1 MTDTDAAVAHNVSSI
16 GRLGIAGG
24 GQVVVQGDLA
34 FVGHIDPPHGTSI
47 LDVSDPGRPKVLGQL
62 RMPLHTHSH
71 KVRVTGDVMVIN
83 NENYTR
89 HMKAAGAKIP
99 EMRARLEEMLGRP
112 PRDAELAGALGN
124 YRAED
129 IPRIIEAAEM
139 EFDGGGIRIYDI
151 ADPSNPAETAFF
163 KTGGNGVHR
172 FDFDGRYAYLSTRME
187 GYLGNIVL
195 IVDLTD
201 PARPEEVSRWW
212 LPGQWIAGGEQPD
225 WGNQRYECHHPLR
238 FGDRLY
244 VSYCMA
250 GMIILDISDIA
261 TPRVV
266 SHYNYHPPFFKTHT
280 YACMPFQ

>member
-1 MTDTDAAVAHNVSSI
+1 
-16 GRLGIAGG
+16 
-24 GQVVVQGDLA
+24 
-34 FVGHIDPPHGTSI
+34 
-47 LDVSDPGRPKVLGQL
+47 
-62 RMPLHTHSH
+62 
-71 KVRVTGDVMVIN
+71 
-83 NENYTR
+83 
-89 HMKAAGAKIP
+89 
-99 EMRARLEEMLGRP
+99 
-112 PRDAELAGALGN
+112 
-124 YRAED
+124 
-129 IPRIIEAAEM
+129 
-139 EFDGGGIRIYDI
+139 
-151 ADPSNPAETAFF
+151 
-163 KTGGNGVHR
+163 
-172 FDFDGRYAYLSTRME
+172 ME
-187 GYLGNIVL
+187 GYPGNIVL